1 MAVAEVEVL
10 RAVVVD
16 GNKLSAGVIGV
27 ELLDLARAAAL
38 HLRHEQAAVV
48 AEGGGDVVHRLA
60 RTHALLVVG
69 VARCGVTLA
78 LPCQRVAPAPD
89 SFRAYLID
97 TKQAL

>member
-1 MAVAEVEVL
+1 MAVAEIEVL
-10 RAVVVD
+10 RAVVIDADYV
-16 GNKLSAGVIGV
+16 AARIVGV
-27 ELLDLARAAAL
+27 ELLHLARAAAL
-38 HLRHEQAAVV
+38 HLRHQQAAVV
-48 AEGGGDVVHRLA
+48 VEGGGDVVHRLA